1 MCIFLSVL
9 CSLSCLLL
17 LLSTTRDLA
26 FRDRTS
32 GLLSRCFSN
41 RFHCGL
47 NLQHPFLSV
56 VIVQLHW
63 QRLIAR
69 CTMGSLDT

>member
-17 LLSTTRDLA
+17 VLDTTRDLA

-32 GLLSRCFSN
+32 GLLSRYFPISGI
-41 RFHCGL
+41 RVAVI
-47 NLQHPFLSV
+47 V
-56 VIVQLHW
+56 VIEV
-63 QRLIAR
+63 RVV
-69 CTMGSLDT
+69 G